1 MRTLND
7 QPTIDISL
15 VILTFNRREA
25 LRRCLDSIS
34 AMNKGELS
42 VEVIVVDDGSE
53 IDNLPVISQ
62 FKETLGIRYFKKNNQ
77 GVASTRNFGIRKAR
91 GKFIGF
97 IADDYTL
104 PGSYLSDV
112 AEFYNNHPE
121 AWVITHNIRPTG
133 PSVFRYVQRLY
144 YQMTLLQRFDSRDL
158 KQNVVKSSD
167 LPPSR
172 GAVFRKEIFDILGYF
187 NEDFLTGED
196 GEFGMRM
203 ASRGIPVYFFPKK
216 FIEHFEEKDLRGY
229 LDQRI
234 RYGSSFYRAVL
245 ARDGERTRK
254 PSIFGTFKSTLE
266 RYYSWLKLSHA
277 IDRGAEYLLLSP
289 FIILF
294 LIFYYAG
301 FYSESRK
308 IVPSYKPARSR
319 INS

>member
-1 MRTLND
+1 MKTSSHEPD
-7 QPTIDISL
+7 IDISL

-25 LRRCLDSIS
+25 LRRCLDSIT
-34 AMNKGELS
+34 AMKKGELS

-53 IDNLPVISQ
+53 IDNLPVVSQ
-62 FKETLGIRYFKKNNQ
+62 FTESLGVTYFKKDNQ
-77 GVASTRNFGIRKAR
+77 GVASTRNFGIRKSR

-104 PGSYLSDV
+104 PESYLSDV
-112 AEFYNNHPE
+112 MEFYENHPE

-133 PSVFRYVQRLY
+133 PSIFRYVQRLY
-144 YQMTLLQRFDSRDL
+144 FQMTLLQRLEERDL
-158 KQNVVKSSD
+158 NVEVVKSFG

-172 GAVFRKEIFDILGYF
+172 GAVFRREIFEALGYF

-203 ASRGIPVYFFPKK
+203 TSRGIPVYFFPKK

-234 RYGSSFYRAVL
+234 RYGGSFYRAVL
-245 ARDGERTRK
+245 ARDGGRTRK
-254 PSIFGTFKSTLE
+254 PSLFGTFKSTLD
-266 RYYSWLKLSHA
+266 RYCSWLKLSLA
-277 IDRGAEYLLLSP
+277 VDRGAEYPLLSP

-308 IVPSYKPARSR
+308 TVPTYEPARSR
-319 INS
+319 SNS

>member
-1 MRTLND
+1 MIID
-7 QPTIDISL
+7 KSTIDISL

-25 LRRCLDSIS
+25 LGRCLDSIS

-53 IDNLPVISQ
+53 IDNLPVVNQ
-62 FKETLGIRYFKKNNQ
+62 FNELLDVAYFKKNNK
-77 GVASTRNFGIRKAR
+77 GVASTRNFGLKKAR
-91 GKFIGF
+91 GRFIGF

-104 PGSYLSDV
+104 PEDYLINV
-112 AEFYNNHPE
+112 AEFYKNNTE

-133 PSVFRYVQRLY
+133 PSVFRYVQSIY
-144 YQMTLLQRFDSRDL
+144 FQMTLIQMLDERDL
-158 KQNVVKSSD
+158 NKDIVTSFH

-172 GAVFRKEIFDILGYF
+172 GAVFRREIFETLGYF

-203 ASRGIPVYFFPKK
+203 ASRGIPVYFFPRK
-216 FIEHFEEKDLRGY
+216 FIDHYEEKDLKGY
-229 LDQRI
+229 LDQRV
-234 RYGSSFYRAVL
+234 RYGGSFYRAVL

-254 PSIFGTFKSTLE
+254 PTIYGISRSTITK
-266 RYYSWLKLSHA
+266 YCSWLKLSGA
-277 IDRGAEYLLLSP
+277 IGRGAEYLLLSP
-289 FIILF
+289 FIVLF

-301 FYSESRK
+301 LYSESRK
-308 IVPSYKPARSR
+308 IVPSYEPTQSR

>member
-1 MRTLND
+1 MIIDNSTV
-7 QPTIDISL
+7 DISL

-25 LRRCLDSIS
+25 LGRCLNSIS

-53 IDNLPVISQ
+53 IDNLPVVNQ
-62 FKETLGIRYFKKNNQ
+62 FTEFLDVTYFKKNNQ
-77 GVASTRNFGIRKAR
+77 GVASTRNFGLKKAR
-91 GKFIGF
+91 GRFIGF

-104 PGSYLSDV
+104 PEDYLINV
-112 AEFYNNHPE
+112 AEFYKNNPE
-121 AWVITHNIRPTG
+121 ACVITHNIRPTG
-133 PSVFRYVQRLY
+133 PSVFRYVQSLY
-144 YQMTLLQRFDSRDL
+144 FQMTLLQRLDERDL
-158 KQNVVKSSD
+158 KMEVVKNFD

-172 GAVFRKEIFDILGYF
+172 GAVFRREIFETLGYF

-203 ASRGIPVYFFPKK
+203 TSRGIPVNFFPKK

-234 RYGSSFYRAVL
+234 RYGGSFYRAVL
-245 ARDGERTRK
+245 TRDGERTRK
-254 PSIFGTFKSTLE
+254 PSLFGTFKSILV
-266 RYYSWLKLSHA
+266 RYCSWLKLSHA
-277 IDRGAEYLLLSP
+277 VDRRAEYLLLSP

-301 FYSESRK
+301 LYSESRK
-308 IVPSYKPARSR
+308 IVPSYEPTQSR

>member
-1 MRTLND
+1 MTTTSHEPD
-7 QPTIDISL
+7 IDISL
-15 VILTFNRREA
+15 VILTYNRREA
-25 LRRCLDSIS
+25 LRRCLDSIT
-34 AMNKGELS
+34 AMKKGELS

-53 IDNLPVISQ
+53 IDNLPVVSQ
-62 FKETLGIRYFKKNNQ
+62 FTESLGVTYFKKDNQ
-77 GVASTRNFGIRKAR
+77 GVASTRNFGLRKSR
-91 GKFIGF
+91 GRLIGF
-97 IADDYTL
+97 IADDYIL
-104 PGSYLSDV
+104 PENYLLDV
-112 AEFYNNHPE
+112 VDFHENYPE

-144 YQMTLLQRFDSRDL
+144 YQLTLLQRFDSRDL
-158 KQNVVKSSD
+158 NKELVKSFD

-172 GAVFRKEIFDILGYF
+172 GAVFRREIFEALGYF

-203 ASRGIPVYFFPKK
+203 TSKGIPVYFFPKK

-234 RYGSSFYRAVL
+234 RYGRSFYRAVL
-245 ARDGERTRK
+245 ARDGGRTRK
-254 PSIFGTFKSTLE
+254 PSLFGTFKSTLD
-266 RYYSWLKLSHA
+266 RYCSWLKLSLA
-277 IDRGAEYLLLSP
+277 VDRGAEYLLLSP

-308 IVPSYKPARSR
+308 TVPAYEPARSR
-319 INS
+319 SNS